1 MRKKIIEFQ
10 EHASPI
16 TCIQFHPFEF
26 LIAAGRNDGTVDLYD
41 LESKKLISRTDSKS
55 AFNGHTVKCISFS
68 ENGECLFVGT
78 AEGISVIGWEPDR
91 EFDHIESAW
100 SILGDMKVI
109 NKKLFCG
116 SFENQVVKIHDIHID
131 QVIPFYNPSNTP
143 FNHNQSSRRSFTRGN
158 QKLRLSIGK
167 SKKRDSFNTS
177 SESPT
182 HPSTDGGLSSPNS
195 LSFEMIEEDE
205 EPHPPAAMSPALSS
219 GFTFETI
226 VKHRENSIYDS
237 IQPGTDSFMDTLPIS
252 LPNELDAEHY
262 IDNYTS
268 DLDFYPMRSS
278 PGSKNVVEPEREDF
292 PVNNAQPPDYAPKAD
307 IANHLAKTNAKL
319 KNGHHH
325 QQRRHSP
332 PNMSTTNR
340 TYSLQQRKLSNVSSV
355 STMDLHR
362 LDDSMSLTNTTSNNK
377 RQTAIVTATS
387 SRSRSPVRNYIS
399 SYANNNGHS
408 LGSVNINNN
417 NTSRLKR
424 SDNIGTGTTTTQ
436 LNRDNNVKNKK
447 MTVQIYTTAP
457 IKAPTRSKTSL
468 DFRSSTPSSLPSSPS
483 MPVSTSILI
492 QFRNITVD

>member
-109 NKKLFCG
+109 NQKLFCG

-158 QKLRLSIGK
+158 QKIRLSIGK
-167 SKKRDSFNTS
+167 SKKRDSFNS
-177 SESPT
+177 STESPT
-182 HPSTDGGLSSPNS
+182 HPNTDGGLSSPNS
-195 LSFEMIEEDE
+195 LSFEMIEEDD
-205 EPHPPAAMSPALSS
+205 EPHPPAPISPALSS

-226 VKHRENSIYDS
+226 VKHRENSIYDT

-340 TYSLQQRKLSNVSSV
+340 TFSLQQRKSSSVTSV
-355 STMDLHR
+355 STLDLHR
-362 LDDSMSLTNTTSNNK
+362 LDDSMSASLTNTTNSNNK

-408 LGSVNINNN
+408 LGNVVSNNN

-424 SDNIGTGTTTTQ
+424 SDNMGTGTTTTQ
-436 LNRDNNVKNKK
+436 LNKDNNVKNKK
-447 MTVQIYTTAP
+447 LTVQIYTPAP
-457 IKAPTRSKTSL
+457 IKVPTRSKTSL
-468 DFRSSTPSSLPSSPS
+468 DFRSSTPSSLPASPS
-483 MPVSTSILI
+483 MLVST
-492 QFRNITVD
+492 F